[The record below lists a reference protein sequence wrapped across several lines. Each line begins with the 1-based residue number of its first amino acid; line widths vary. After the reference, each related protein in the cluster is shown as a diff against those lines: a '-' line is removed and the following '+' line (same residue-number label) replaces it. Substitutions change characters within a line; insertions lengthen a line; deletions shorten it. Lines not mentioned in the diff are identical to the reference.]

1 MQRKLER
8 KGKVTCP
15 EGVPWVSRGQ
25 KSQKKDNK
33 MAILC
38 NLQAKIGPHIG
49 YRKRMHQY
57 WKDDGLRNI
66 LKTGKLSKVE
76 IERLKRQIKQFHVDS
91 VECETGQL
99 DRSDEEVVTQYNDN
113 LLLQGFI
120 VGASCCVEDT
130 RVSESAS
137 DVTKRLKLLLKN
149 PKNDPIPS
157 LRSTNGFRLKQE
169 TEEVTKAMSSIT
181 LNDISDFKNLI
192 KAGAISVCERMGIRK
207 SVKLQQEPFWKRRTE
222 SDITRLRKDCSRQ
235 DDWLKGEWKKDKK

>member
-1 MQRKLER
+1 
-8 KGKVTCP
+8 
-15 EGVPWVSRGQ
+15 
-25 KSQKKDNK
+25 

-38 NLQAKIGPHIG
+38 NLQAKEGPHIG

-57 WKDDGLRNI
+57 WKDDGLRSI
-66 LKTGKLSKVE
+66 LKTSKLSKVE

-99 DRSDEEVVTQYNDN
+99 DRSNEEVVTQYDDN
-113 LLLQGFI
+113 LLLQGFT

-137 DVTKRLKLLLKN
+137 DITKRLKLLLKN

-157 LRSTNGFRLKQE
+157 LRSTNAFRLKQE

-207 SVKLQQEPFWKRRTE
+207 SVKPQQEPFWKRRIE

-235 DDWLKGEWKKDKK
+235 DDWLKGKWKKDKK